1 MKSLLLTSLLFLASS
16 QLFAADVWNQKSN
29 LPAEG
34 RHRTTGFSIGNK
46 GYLGLGHYNSGPN
59 GNIAKA
65 DIWEYDPTNDS
76 WTQKADYGGG
86 ATYGATAFTI
96 GQFAYVGA
104 HVYGSAEFYKFD
116 PIANIWTQITSSPEG
131 ASDHVSFSLNGKGYF
146 ITTSSY
152 YQYKP
157 QNDAWA
163 LMGSNPS
170 SVGAWSNAFSI
181 GEKGYLLTTNGV
193 LYEYKEI
200 TNTWTFRTNFP
211 GDAVGG
217 WSNFIANGK
226 AYIFSGYIAYLNPT
240 SRQLWEYNP
249 STNGWNQMEDLPGS
263 TRRFSSAFSIGN
275 KGYIG
280 TGTNGTNMSDFWE
293 FDQVLATKKLNL
305 TQYEIRHNTTEQ
317 TITIYSQKSDAP
329 NVFYICNLNGQ
340 VILNLSTVSINESI
354 DISGIESGLY
364 ICVLID
370 SKNNI
375 TSKKI
380 AF

>member
-1 MKSLLLTSLLFLASS
+1 MKSLVLTSLLFLASS

-240 SRQLWEYNP
+240 SRQLWE
-249 STNGWNQMEDLPGS
+249 
-263 TRRFSSAFSIGN
+263 
-275 KGYIG
+275 
-280 TGTNGTNMSDFWE
+280 
-293 FDQVLATKKLNL
+293 LNI